1 MEDKMTEEQKK
12 IYEVGKAF
20 LTPVD
25 ERSGEQYEVT
35 DEGIC
40 WAFERS
46 GIPDMIPEIITG
58 VKSYF
63 HWLPTRTISD
73 QGFTPEC
80 DQIRGMLCMLWALM
94 PEKDYLELRGQDD
107 E

>member
-1 MEDKMTEEQKK
+1 MEDKMTAEQKK
-12 IYEVGKAF
+12 IYKVGKAF

-40 WAFERS
+40 LAFEYS
-46 GIPDMIPEIITG
+46 HMNPSIPKTITG
-58 VKSYF
+58 KSSEF
-63 HWLPTRTISD
+63 HWLATHYWD
-73 QGFTPEC
+73 DEWTPEC